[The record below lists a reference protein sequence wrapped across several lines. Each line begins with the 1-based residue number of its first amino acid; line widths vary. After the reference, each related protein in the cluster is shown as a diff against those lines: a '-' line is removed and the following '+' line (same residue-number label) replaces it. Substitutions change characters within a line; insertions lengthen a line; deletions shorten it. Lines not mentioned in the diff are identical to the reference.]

1 MTAYAEAMKQIV
13 QTVHPLLKEAGF
25 RKRGSTFNR
34 ETEPGLVQVINFQ
47 MGPYEPGPQ
56 YEFPP
61 IKVNLYGKFTIN
73 LGIFVAEIHE
83 RFTGQHAPNFVAEYY
98 CEVRKR
104 LPELM
109 PEHELPVT
117 DKGVG
122 WWSLEEPSDG
132 TAHEIHHLV
141 PKYAVPFFES
151 LRTRDAVIRWW
162 LEEQDQSGFPPRAPL
177 SIAVIE
183 FERGRKDRAETLIRD
198 YVAAGLKNPGH
209 REFVEKIAE
218 SMGVKIP

>member
-1 MTAYAEAMKQIV
+1 MSEYAETMKQIV
-13 QTVHPLLKEAGF
+13 AAVHPILKEAGF
-25 RKRGSTFNR
+25 RKRRHTFNR
-34 ETEPGLVQVINFQ
+34 ESEPGLVQVLNFQ

-61 IKVNLYGKFTIN
+61 IRVNLYGKFTIN
-73 LGIFVAEIHE
+73 LGIFIAEIHE
-83 RFTGQHAPNFVAEYY
+83 RLTGKNPPDFVAEYY

-122 WWSLEEPSDG
+122 WWSLDAPSDG
-132 TAHEIHHLV
+132 TAHEMRRLV
-141 PKYAVPFFES
+141 PKYGMSFFES
-151 LRTRDAVIRWW
+151 LRTREAVIRWW
-162 LEEQDQSGFPPRAPL
+162 FEERDQSGFPPRAPL

-183 FERGRKDRAETLIRD
+183 FERGRHDRAEALIRD
-198 YVAAGLKNPGH
+198 YVAAGFRNPGH
-209 REFVEKIAE
+209 REFVEKVAG
-218 SMGVKIP
+218 SMGITI